1 METVC
6 SPDTMALVYLQEYNG
21 LSSRKITSENL
32 RAFYCASGVI
42 LDRAAISKEVKIMV
56 KYKNIRI
63 EVRRTLHTQT
73 KVVHKLGNELDVPI
87 SLAEYL
93 GYVPWST

>member
-1 METVC
+1 
-6 SPDTMALVYLQEYNG
+6 
-21 LSSRKITSENL
+21 
-32 RAFYCASGVI
+32 
-42 LDRAAISKEVKIMV
+42 MV

-93 GYVPWST
+93 GYVPWSTQCEGTTYTWNNIFSDIMAIVKLKLCRSVPLIFETCTSREARML